1 MAALS
6 PDTGA
11 RLFWASA
18 IGAGALH
25 IWVLFGTGPLHGGGD
40 LQPHLRLIQHM
51 ADEPG
56 LRTTYAP
63 AYHALGALFASS
75 FGLGAY
81 PKWFGLAAA
90 IGLIAGFRS
99 FQRAARLP
107 DAASALFAWSPYA
120 FSLSWCLPKVEAAGY
135 AIAFAAFALL
145 LRRQYV
151 GLAFALVAAFWVHT
165 AAALFLGLC
174 GGALALMRRDRGA
187 LCALAVGTLGAVPL
201 VWSHLAAGC
210 SLAESL
216 LFSPGDYLRSGGLDW
231 TSDRAARVVALA
243 GPIGVAVGAAGVA
256 RVWQHDRSVAVLCAV
271 VLVLYLNELWLT
283 PFEIGTTLNLQRGL
297 TIAAFPIAIAAGL
310 TLAAHARW
318 SALVVG
324 ACAAWALATT
334 LLVVPQSCYTRAIDL
349 ASIEQLDVDRCLF
362 RWRGPAP
369 RPAP

>member
-1 MAALS
+1 LAALS
-6 PDTGA
+6 PDAGA

-18 IGAGALH
+18 IGAVGLH

-40 LQPHLRLIQHM
+40 LQPHLRLIQRM
-51 ADEPG
+51 ADEPA

-63 AYHALGALFASS
+63 AYHAVGALFAST

-90 IGLIAGFRS
+90 VGLLAGFRS

-120 FSLSWCLPKVEAAGY
+120 FSLSWCLPKIEAAGY
-135 AIAFAAFALL
+135 AIAFAALALL
-145 LRRQYV
+145 LRRRYV
-151 GLAFALVAAFWVHT
+151 ALALALVATFWVHT

-174 GGALALMRRDRGA
+174 GGTLAALRRDSRA
-187 LCALAVGTLGAVPL
+187 LGALAVGTLGSVPL

-216 LFSPGDYLRSGGLDW
+216 LFSPGDYLRSGPLEW
-231 TSDRAARVVALA
+231 TAERAGRLLALA
-243 GPIGVAVGAAGVA
+243 GPIGVAAATAGVA
-256 RVWQHDRSVAVLCAV
+256 RLWRHDRDVAGLCAV
-271 VLVLYLNELWLT
+271 VIVLYLNELWLT
-283 PFEIGTTLNLQRGL
+283 PFGIGTTLNLQRGL

-318 SALVVG
+318 SVLVVG
-324 ACAAWALATT
+324 ACAVWALVST
-334 LLVVPQSCYTRAIDL
+334 LLVVPGSCYTQPMDL
-349 ASIEQLDVDRCLF
+349 ATIERLDVDRCLF
-362 RWRGPAP
+362 RWYGSTQQPDP
-369 RPAP
+369 